1 MEEIPLQGSW
11 VCSAVGWVCST
22 WWQLG
27 CPPCIDSALGDGYRL
42 CVVSA
47 DHLAVQG
54 GLTDVLRQL
63 AVGFSRPQSQSL
75 VAWLRELYRDRLR
88 QFANPACGR
97 SSALSLVLF
106 LYVCHSIH
114 CLQLVHLLSA
124 TVGSKIPPPSWWS
137 EAFLGSRNI
146 TSLPLRTR

>member
-27 CPPCIDSALGDGYRL
+27 CPPCIDSALGNGNRL
-42 CVVSA
+42 SVVST

-63 AVGFSRPQSQSL
+63 AVGFSRPQPQCL
-75 VAWLRELYRDRLR
+75 VAWLWELHRDRLR
-88 QFANPACGR
+88 QLANPACWR
-97 SSALSLVLF
+97 SSALSPVLF

-124 TVGSKIPPPSWWS
+124 TAGSKISPPSWWS
-137 EAFLGSRNI
+137 EAFWGSQNI